1 MSYASAEHDRMI
13 AAMLMPC
20 VVVGVDLAVPAVRVS
35 NGEWTSAWVRWHSL
49 AAGKARHWRAPSL
62 GEQGVLF
69 NPSGQ
74 AGMGTFIPG
83 LYGDAGGQP
92 DNRDHVE
99 VWRFDDGGSL
109 IYDWAAKTY
118 TITLPT
124 GTVSIKVGS
133 TVVTVTDNAVSAKVG
148 GTVVTVTDDTVSAKV
163 GGTEAVL
170 TADSVAVKSTA
181 IKLTGA
187 VLIDGTL
194 HVTQAVTSAASIL
207 ATGASDNHH
216 TH

>member
-20 VVVGVDLAVPAVRVS
+20 VVVGVDLAAPAVRVS

-83 LYGDAGGQP
+83 LYGNAGGQP

-109 IYDWAAKTY
+109 VYDWEAKTY

-124 GTVSIKVGS
+124 GTVTIKVGS
-133 TVVTVTDNAVSAKVG
+133 AVVTVTDNAVNA
-148 GTVVTVTDDTVSAKV
+148 TV
-163 GGTEAVL
+163 GGTEFDLASGW
-170 TADSVAVKSTA
+170 AA
-181 IKLTGA
+181 IKSPQIALIGA
-187 VLIDGTL
+187 VEIDGTL
-194 HVTQAVTSAASIL
+194 HVTQSITGDADIL
-207 ATGASDNHH
+207 AAGNSDNHH
-216 TH
+216 KH

>member
-1 MSYASAEHDRMI
+1 MSYASAEHDRII

-20 VVVGVDLAVPAVRVS
+20 VVVGVDLAAPAVRVS

-83 LYGDAGGQP
+83 LYGNAGGPP

-109 IYDWAAKTY
+109 VYDWQAKSY

-124 GTVSIKVGS
+124 GRVVTKVGS
-133 TVVTVTDNAVSAKVG
+133 TESVTTDNAV
-148 GTVVTVTDDTVSAKV
+148 TVTTTK
-163 GGTEAVL
+163 
-170 TADSVAVKSTA
+170 
-181 IKLTGA
+181 IKLIAAVEIEGSLRVTEGVEVAGA
-187 VLIDGTL
+187 L
-194 HVTQAVTSAASIL
+194 HASGSITSDADIL
-207 ATGASDNHH
+207 ATGNSDNHH
-216 TH
+216 KH

>member
-20 VVVGVDLAVPAVRVS
+20 VVVGVDLAAPAVRVS

-83 LYGDAGGQP
+83 LYGNAGGQP

-109 IYDWAAKTY
+109 VYDWKAKTY
-118 TITLPT
+118 SITLPS
-124 GTVSIKVGS
+124 GTVSISVGGAS
-133 TVVTVTDNAVSAKVG
+133 AVVTDGAVTVTAGDIGLIGSVKVDG
-148 GTVVTVTDDTVSAKV
+148 PLLVTGNINGLGTIMDTL
-163 GGTEAVL
+163 GNTP
-170 TADSVAVKSTA
+170 
-181 IKLTGA
+181 
-187 VLIDGTL
+187 
-194 HVTQAVTSAASIL
+194 
-207 ATGASDNHH
+207 NHKH
-216 TH
+216 

>member
-20 VVVGVDLAVPAVRVS
+20 VVVGVDLAAPAVRVS

-83 LYGDAGGQP
+83 LYGNAGGQP

-109 IYDWAAKTY
+109 VYDWEAMSY

-124 GTVSIKVGS
+124 GRVVTKVGS
-133 TVVTVTDNAVSAKVG
+133 TESVTTDNAV
-148 GTVVTVTDDTVSAKV
+148 TVTT
-163 GGTEAVL
+163 TN
-170 TADSVAVKSTA
+170 
-181 IKLTGA
+181 IKLIAAVEIEGSLRVTEGVEVAGA
-187 VLIDGTL
+187 L
-194 HVTQAVTSAASIL
+194 HAAGSIISDADIL
-207 ATGASDNHH
+207 AAGNSDNHH
-216 TH
+216 KH

>member
-20 VVVGVDLAVPAVRVS
+20 VVVGVDLAAPAVRVS

-83 LYGDAGGQP
+83 LYGNAGGQP

-99 VWRFDDGGSL
+99 VWRFEDGGSL
-109 IYDWAAKTY
+109 VYDWEAKTY

-124 GTVSIKVGS
+124 GTVTIKVGS
-133 TVVTVTDNAVSAKVG
+133 TVVTVTDNAVNA
-148 GTVVTVTDDTVSAKV
+148 TV
-163 GGTEAVL
+163 GGTEFDLAPGL
-170 TADSVAVKSTA
+170 AAVKSPQ
-181 IKLTGA
+181 ISLIGA
-187 VLIDGTL
+187 VEIDGPL
-194 HVTQAVTSAASIL
+194 HVTQSITGAADIL
-207 ATGASDNHH
+207 AAGNSDNHH
-216 TH
+216 KH

>member
-20 VVVGVDLAVPAVRVS
+20 VVVGVDLAAPAVRVS

-74 AGMGTFIPG
+74 AGMGTFLPG
-83 LYGDAGGQP
+83 LYGNAGGQP

-109 IYDWAAKTY
+109 VYDWEAKAY

-124 GTVSIKVGS
+124 GTVTIKVGS
-133 TVVTVTDNAVSAKVG
+133 TVVTVTDNAVN
-148 GTVVTVTDDTVSAKV
+148 AKV
-163 GGTEAVL
+163 GGTEFDLAPGW
-170 TADSVAVKSTA
+170 AA
-181 IKLTGA
+181 IKSPQIALIGA
-187 VLIDGTL
+187 VEIDGAL
-194 HVTQAVTSAASIL
+194 HVTQSITGDADIL
-207 ATGASDNHH
+207 AAGNSDNHH
-216 TH
+216 KH

>member
-1 MSYASAEHDRMI
+1 MSYACAEHDRMI

-20 VVVGVDLAVPAVRVS
+20 AVVGVDLVAPAVRVS

-49 AAGKARHWRAPSL
+49 AAGKARHWRVPSL

-74 AGMGTFIPG
+74 AGMGTFVPG
-83 LYGDAGGQP
+83 LYGNAGAPP

-109 IYDWAAKTY
+109 VYDWQARSYA
-118 TITLPT
+118 ITLPS
-124 GTVSIKVGS
+124 GTVTIKVAS
-133 TVVTVTDNAVSAKVG
+133 TEVIVTDAAVTVTTGNINLKAAV
-148 GTVVTVTDDTVSAKV
+148 T
-163 GGTEAVL
+163 
-170 TADSVAVKSTA
+170 
-181 IKLTGA
+181 
-187 VLIDGTL
+187 IDGAL
-194 HVTQAVTSAASIL
+194 HVTQGITSAGAIID
-207 ATGASDNHH
+207 TGGNSNHH

>member
-1 MSYASAEHDRMI
+1 VSYASAEHDRMI

-20 VVVGVDLAVPAVRVS
+20 AVVGVDLVAGKVRVS

-49 AAGKARHWRAPSL
+49 AAGKARHWRSPSL

-74 AGMGTFIPG
+74 AGIGTFVPG
-83 LYGDAGGQP
+83 LYGNAGGPP

-109 IYDWAAKTY
+109 VYDWEAKSY

-124 GTVSIKVGS
+124 GTVTIKVGS
-133 TVVTVTDNAVSAKVG
+133 AEVVVTDNAV
-148 GTVVTVTDDTVSAKV
+148 TAKV
-163 GGTEAVL
+163 GGTEVAL
-170 TADSVAVKSTA
+170 TPGSATVKSAA
-181 IKLTGA
+181 IKLVGA
-187 VLIDGTL
+187 VAIDGAL
-194 HVTQAVTSAASIL
+194 HVTKNITSDASIID
-207 ATGASDNHH
+207 ATGNSNHH
-216 TH
+216 SH

>member
-20 VVVGVDLAVPAVRVS
+20 AVVGVDLVAPAVRVS

-83 LYGDAGGQP
+83 LYGDAGAQP

-109 IYDWAAKTY
+109 IYDWQAKTY

-124 GTVSIKVGS
+124 GRVITKVGATES
-133 TVVTVTDNAVSAKVG
+133 VTTDNDVTVTTLNIKLIADVEVQGSLRVTKDVAIVG
-148 GTVVTVTDDTVSAKV
+148 A
-163 GGTEAVL
+163 L
-170 TADSVAVKSTA
+170 HAVKDITSDGS
-181 IKLTGA
+181 I
-187 VLIDGTL
+187 ID
-194 HVTQAVTSAASIL
+194 
-207 ATGASDNHH
+207 ATGNSNHH
-216 TH
+216 SH

>member
-1 MSYASAEHDRMI
+1 MI

-20 VVVGVDLAVPAVRVS
+20 SVVGVDLVAGKVRVS

-49 AAGKARHWRAPSL
+49 AAGKARHWRSPSL

-74 AGMGTFIPG
+74 AGIGTFVPG
-83 LYGDAGGQP
+83 LYGNAGGPP

-109 IYDWAAKTY
+109 VYDWEAKSY

-124 GTVSIKVGS
+124 GTVTIKVGS
-133 TVVTVTDNAVSAKVG
+133 AEVVVTDSAVT
-148 GTVVTVTDDTVSAKV
+148 AKV
-163 GGTEAVL
+163 GGTEVAL
-170 TADSVAVKSTA
+170 TPGSATVKAAA
-181 IKLTGA
+181 IKLVGA
-187 VLIDGTL
+187 VAIDGPL
-194 HVTQAVTSAASIL
+194 HVTQNITSDASIID
-207 ATGASDNHH
+207 ATGNSNHH
-216 TH
+216 SH

>member
-1 MSYASAEHDRMI
+1 MSYAQGEHDRMI

-20 VVVGVDLAVPAVRVS
+20 AVVGVDLAAGAVRVT

-49 AAGKARHWRAPSL
+49 AAGKARHWRAPSF

-74 AGMGTFIPG
+74 VGIGTFIPG
-83 LYGDAGGQP
+83 LYGNAGAQP

-109 IYDWAAKTY
+109 VYDWQDKSY

-124 GTVSIKVGS
+124 GTVTIKVGGS
-133 TVVTVTDNAVSAKVG
+133 EVVVTDGAVN
-148 GTVVTVTDDTVSAKV
+148 
-163 GGTEAVL
+163 
-170 TADSVAVKSTA
+170 VKSGA
-181 IKLTGA
+181 IKLTGS
-187 VLIDGTL
+187 VTIDGPL
-194 HVTQAVTSAASIL
+194 LVTGNIDGAGNIMAV
-207 ATGASDNHH
+207 GNSDNHH
-216 TH
+216 KH

>member
-1 MSYASAEHDRMI
+1 MSHALAEHDRMI

-20 VVVGVDLAVPAVRVS
+20 AVVGVDLPAATVRVS
-35 NGEWTSAWVRWHSL
+35 NGVWTSAWVRWHSL

-83 LYGDAGGQP
+83 LYGNAGPPP

-99 VWRFDDGGSL
+99 AWRFDDGGSL
-109 IYDWAAKTY
+109 VYDWEANSY

-124 GTVSIKVGS
+124 GKVITKVGATES
-133 TVVTVTDNAVSAKVG
+133 ITTDTNITVKTANMKLVAAVEIQGPLRVTEGVEIG
-148 GTVVTVTDDTVSAKV
+148 GTVHAV
-163 GGTEAVL
+163 G
-170 TADSVAVKSTA
+170 S
-181 IKLTGA
+181 I
-187 VLIDGTL
+187 
-194 HVTQAVTSAASIL
+194 TSAANIM
-207 ATGASDNHH
+207 ATGDSDNHH

>member
-20 VVVGVDLAVPAVRVS
+20 VVVGVDLAAAMVRVS
-35 NGEWTSAWVRWHSL
+35 TGEWTSAWVRWHSL
-49 AAGKARHWRAPSL
+49 AAGKARNWRAPSL
-62 GEQGVLF
+62 GEQGALLS
-69 NPSGQ
+69 PSGQ

-83 LYGDAGGQP
+83 LYGDAGAQP

-109 IYDWAAKTY
+109 IYDWQAKSY
-118 TITLPT
+118 TVTLPT
-124 GTVSIKVGS
+124 GTVTLKVGS
-133 TVVTVTDNAVSAKVG
+133 TEVV
-148 GTVVTVTDDTVSAKV
+148 VTDDAVTAKV
-163 GGTEAVL
+163 GGTEAAL
-170 TADSVAVKSTA
+170 TPDSVAIKSTA

-187 VLIDGTL
+187 VVIDGTL
-194 HVTQAVTSAASIL
+194 HATKNITSAAAIID
-207 ATGASDNHH
+207 ATGNSNHH